1 VLQEYADRVAELALV
16 PGSGGVFEVQVYGR
30 TVFSK
35 HEAGRH
41 AEEGEVARLVAA
53 ALGQG

>member
-1 VLQEYADRVAELALV
+1 MLEQHADRVAELALV
-16 PGSGGVFEVQVYGR
+16 PGSGGVFEVQVDGR

-41 AEEGEVARLVAA
+41 AEAGEVARLVAQ
-53 ALGQG
+53 ALGHG